1 MLAFAGI
8 EPGINDSGTESH
20 GGRMVKHGSSQL
32 RYVLLNACLPLIR
45 FDLTFCNLLRKR
57 KRAEGKKTSSSHYTC
72 SKRKLIRVIYALERQ
87 DIDFNTQKLR

>member
-20 GGRMVKHGSSQL
+20 GGRMVKHGSSRL

-45 FDLTFCNLLRKR
+45 FDLTFAAYYTEKR
-57 KRAEGKKTSSSHYTC
+57 
-72 SKRKLIRVIYALERQ
+72 IRVIYALERQ
-87 DIDFNTQKLR
+87 DVNFNVQKLL